1 MMIIVHRGAG
11 GLAPLFGLLFAVIA
25 NVLTYKVFGGSYY
38 EEHRWP
44 KLAVLLTSG
53 LACLLTGIW
62 IKKYRKRTGHMG
74 ELSVRSLSEKYHVPS
89 ETAASGPQDHLMYIP
104 LQYWCIP
111 YFVGAIIYVVVTASA
126 E

>member
-1 MMIIVHRGAG
+1 MLIVHRGAG
-11 GLAPLFGLLFAVIA
+11 VLAPLFGILFAVIA

-44 KLAVLLTSG
+44 KLAVLLGSG
-53 LACLLTGIW
+53 LACLLMGVW
-62 IKKYRKRTGHMG
+62 LKRYRKRTGYQCDG
-74 ELSVRSLSEKYHVPS
+74 TIASLSQKHRVANEI
-89 ETAASGPQDHLMYIP
+89 AFSGPQDHLMYIP

-111 YFVGAIIYVVVTASA
+111 YFVGAIVYVVMTMPA